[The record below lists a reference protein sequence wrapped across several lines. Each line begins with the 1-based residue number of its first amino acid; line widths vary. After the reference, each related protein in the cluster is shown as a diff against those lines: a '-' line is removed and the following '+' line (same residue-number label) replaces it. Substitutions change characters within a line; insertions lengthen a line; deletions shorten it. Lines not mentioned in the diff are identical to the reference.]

1 MSHDE
6 FDHYDLSEFTEEEL
20 ARFDMD
26 ATKTPPPKVLN
37 DSPTL
42 KSQHDISAGPG
53 KASFSGGPAL
63 DIAIEYP
70 IDTNSV
76 EEIPKPTVSTRVSRL
91 SASTQPLQLFSP
103 PVSGVRRQNQAINLY
118 KKFLSWKKAFSVTDL
133 VSPIWCEVQY
143 EYGLYGERH
152 KPLESR
158 PHSFKSRDG
167 KQIQVKQS
175 VAQQHDKTLKRGAS
189 IHKILELEV
198 RPKKLY
204 VRTSTDEERW
214 ALRLFNLTAGLE
226 QLIFEGLT
234 RELPVFGIT
243 HGQVVCGIIDEVTRR
258 VPSEVNKLH
267 SPAKRGPVSPESS
280 PVKKKQ
286 RRSLSPSQN
295 DTSVCLNQSIPEK
308 TCTADRYPI
317 EEDISDNSMA
327 ESSIPRPVHLE
338 PTFYDLT
345 LVDYKTRRVS
355 SLPPDE
361 DTISSQMQLMLY
373 HRLLSSLLSPETF
386 DFNALW
392 SKQSVNP
399 DQSFSRNFVEDIG
412 LLTKDQQ
419 DPFHVDLNSMVAA
432 WVSVVH
438 SARCSGERLR
448 GIHPELQII
457 YRKAGVNKDS
467 VHYQKQKAKTD
478 RKAVDNSMERLALQ
492 EKLDMDRAIAESLRS
507 LDQDAG
513 EASTSQAADHSL
525 KTAHTASSEK
535 LLTDGVIDITST
547 VGETPE
553 PTIVVSCS
561 LPAGTSNNPDS
572 DPQSIATKDLAPVA
586 DELTNLEE
594 NGTLP
599 DQSDDSPVE
608 EDTSGLSTILGT
620 RKFFMDEDRLDA
632 HLKDIL
638 QWWLGY
644 RLPRGVELA
653 QSSRCGTC
661 EYEDSCEW
669 RKRKAFEGSSVALG
683 KRKAT

>member
-26 ATKTPPPKVLN
+26 ATKTPSPKVLN

-42 KSQHDISAGPG
+42 NSQHDISAGPG
-53 KASFSGGPAL
+53 NASFSGGPAL
-63 DIAIEYP
+63 DIAIESP
-70 IDTNSV
+70 IDTNTV
-76 EEIPKPTVSTRVSRL
+76 AKPIVSTRVSHL
-91 SASTQPLQLFSP
+91 SASTKPLQLFST
-103 PVSGVRRQNQAINLY
+103 PVPGVRPPNQAINLY

-133 VSPIWCEVQY
+133 VSPVWCEVQY

-152 KPLESR
+152 RPLESR
-158 PHSFKSRDG
+158 PPSFKSRDG
-167 KQIQVKQS
+167 QQIQVKQS
-175 VAQQHDKTLKRGAS
+175 VAQQHDRTLKRGAS
-189 IHKILELEV
+189 IHKNLELEV
-198 RPKKLY
+198 RPKKLF

-226 QLIFEGLT
+226 QLIFEGIT

-243 HGQVVCGIIDEVTRR
+243 HGQVVFGIIDEVTRR

-267 SPAKRGPVSPESS
+267 NPAKRGPVSPESS

-286 RRSLSPSQN
+286 RRSLSPFQT
-295 DTSVCLNQSIPEK
+295 DISVSLNQSIPEK
-308 TCTADRYPI
+308 TCAADQFPT
-317 EEDISDNSMA
+317 EGDICDNSMA
-327 ESSIPRPVHLE
+327 EISIPRPVHLE

-373 HRLLSSLLSPETF
+373 HRLLSPLLSPETF

-399 DQSFSRNFVEDIG
+399 HQSFSRNFVEDIG

-438 SARCSGERLR
+438 SARSSGERLR
-448 GIHPELQII
+448 GIHSELQII

-467 VHYQKQKAKTD
+467 VHYRKQKAKTD
-478 RKAVDNSMERLALQ
+478 EKAVDNPPGRLASQ
-492 EKLDMDRAIAESLRS
+492 EELDMARAIAESLRPP
-507 LDQDAG
+507 DQDAR
-513 EASTSQAADHSL
+513 EASTSQAVDDSI
-525 KTAHTASSEK
+525 KIVHTASSEE

-547 VGETPE
+547 VGENPE
-553 PTIVVSCS
+553 PTLVVPCS
-561 LPAGTSNNPDS
+561 LLAGPSNNPDS
-572 DPQSIATKDLAPVA
+572 NSQSIDTKYLAPAA
-586 DELTNLEE
+586 DKLTNLEE

-599 DQSDDSPVE
+599 DQNDDSPVE

-632 HLKDIL
+632 HLRDIL
-638 QWWLGY
+638 QWWFGF

-661 EYEDSCEW
+661 EYQDSCEW
-669 RKRKAFEGSSVALG
+669 RKRKAFEGSNVALG
-683 KRKAT
+683 KRRAT